1 MVPIIF
7 EKSQRSD
14 IIPHWKFVSRY
25 LKYLYEDA
33 FENLECYKLSFIK
46 EVILKREFSQNYIDV
61 FENVITEYPD
71 LKNDEIM
78 TGLCWLFIFR
88 SDILHN

>member
-1 MVPIIF
+1 
-7 EKSQRSD
+7 
-14 IIPHWKFVSRY
+14 
-25 LKYLYEDA
+25 
-33 FENLECYKLSFIK
+33 LECYKLSFIK

-78 TGLCWLFIFR
+78 TGLC
-88 SDILHN
+88 